1 MSFAQRELFPGPQAD
16 LFGDDA
22 PAATAPAYMVKREH
36 VVNRLVEMLAD
47 MRGAAR
53 WPWSETRVSLNRETV
68 WPYLLRLLPA
78 DEAARWRADLD
89 RETER
94 LDGEAA
100 QAA

>member
-1 MSFAQRELFPGPQAD
+1 MPFAQRELFPGPQAD

-22 PAATAPAYMVKREH
+22 PVAAAPAYQVKREH
-36 VVNRLVEMLAD
+36 VVNRLVEMLGD

-89 RETER
+89 REARR
-94 LDGEAA
+94 LDDEVARAA
-100 QAA
+100 

>member
-22 PAATAPAYMVKREH
+22 PVATAPAYAVKREH
-36 VVNRLVEMLAD
+36 VVNRLIEMLGD
-47 MRGAAR
+47 MRRAAR

-68 WPYLLRLLPA
+68 WPYLLRLLPD
-78 DEAARWRADLD
+78 DEAARWRANLD
-89 RETER
+89 REAKR
-94 LDGEAA
+94 LDYEAA